1 MEINRKIL
9 ASVFIIGLLAF
20 GLGWGTY
27 SYFSDTETSTGN
39 IFTAG
44 TIDIVVDGE
53 NPWEKTYSAELM
65 DVKWCQKRWITFKI
79 TNPGDNPVHVWKHIK
94 VTGCSGGIA
103 VYPEAAPVASSEPEY
118 EEGGGATYVERCWL
132 PPYILYDLWTSSR
145 DWIITQEQEIRV
157 DNINCMWIY
166 LGKILPGGSMTV
178 SQSYHLSYW
187 EDAPMPRLY
196 NWAQGDTM
204 TFDIEL
210 YAEQEGGVGP
220 IGTEDTVEL
229 VKKDPDTWEVIDSTG
244 TLTFNTAGTT
254 FDYTFEA
261 DGLASSTEYSLIYY
275 ADPWPG
281 DGTDHSTGAL
291 IAKFTSDGEGKIAST
306 SGSVDLGTDLPN
318 SKDKNFG
325 VGAKIWLVPS
335 TDYSTTAV
343 GSQGYMTAWN
353 PGNYLFEMH
362 LISYDD
368 TDV

>member
-9 ASVFIIGLLAF
+9 AGVFFIGLLAF

-39 IFTAG
+39 VFTAG
-44 TIDIVVDGE
+44 TIDIDVD
-53 NPWEKTYSAELM
+53 
-65 DVKWCQKRWITFKI
+65 
-79 TNPGDNPVHVWKHIK
+79 GDNPWTSTYSLDDMKPSQTGWIEFVINNVGGNPVDVWKHIH
-94 VTGCSGGIA
+94 VTGCDHG
-103 VYPEAAPVASSEPEY
+103 EETEPEI
-118 EEGGGATYVERCWL
+118 EECGGTDVRCWL
-132 PPYILYDLWTSSR
+132 PPYIIYDLWTSMR
-145 DWIITQEQEIRV
+145 GYVVHPDQQIRV
-157 DNINCMWIY
+157 DNVDCMWIY
-166 LGKILPGGSMTV
+166 LGRIPAGESMTV
-178 SQSYHLSYW
+178 KQSYHLASW
-187 EDAPMPRLY
+187 EDAPVEAVT

-210 YAEQEGGVGP
+210 YAEQVSGVGP
-220 IGTEDTVEL
+220 IGAEDTVEL
-229 VKKDPDTWEVIDSTG
+229 VKKDPLTWEVIGTTG

-261 DGLASSTEYSLIYY
+261 DGLASSTDYSLIYY

-291 IAKFTSDGEGKIAST
+291 IAKFTSDAAGEIAST
-306 SGSVDLGTDLPN
+306 SGSIDLGTDLPN

-335 TDYSTTAV
+335 TDYSTTTV

-353 PGNYLFEMH
+353 PSNYLFEMH
-362 LISYDD
+362 LINYDD
-368 TDV
+368 TDA